1 MKNKSKGHS
10 KKKQLKKELESKLV
24 IAFETAINQFGH
36 AKKSKKTVEKFAKL
50 IAQKLNITTNET
62 PLEEVTPAVKK
73 ETPVKAEKA
82 KAVTPPKE
90 KLVAKAKPIK

>member
-24 IAFETAINQFGH
+24 VAFETAINQFGH
-36 AKKSKKTVEKFAKL
+36 AKKSKKTVEKFARL
-50 IAQKLNITTNET
+50 IAKKLSPTNNET
-62 PLEEVTPAVKK
+62 TLEEVAPVVKK
-73 ETPVKAEKA
+73 EEPVKAEKT
-82 KAVTPPKE
+82 KTVTPPKE